1 MLADVLL
8 YSLIISVTAGFA
20 AGYVGSL
27 MVLEKMALVGDALS
41 HVALPGLA
49 IGILFNFY
57 PFIGALA
64 FLFGSAVI
72 IWYLKKVTRLSFET
86 LVGVMFSL
94 ALAIGVLIIP
104 EVDLLEALFGDI
116 TKVVLTDVVLAVIL
130 SVVVIILTRIIYDR
144 LVLCIISEELATSS
158 RVNVSRMNLLYLLM
172 VSLVVAIGIK
182 ITGTMLVGFLV
193 VTPAAA
199 AKNISPNLLRYS
211 VLSGAFGV
219 ASASAGVLLSSSL
232 NLPAGPL
239 AVLSGVTIFLITVV
253 MKWRSS

>member
-1 MLADVLL
+1 LPEYALL
-8 YSLIISVTAGFA
+8 YSLMIAVTAGFA
-20 AGYVGSL
+20 AGYLGSL
-27 MVLEKMALVGDALS
+27 MVLKKMALVGDALS

-57 PFIGALA
+57 PFIGAFA
-64 FLFGSAVI
+64 FLFGSALA
-72 IWYLKKVTRLSFET
+72 IWYLEKATRLSFET
-86 LVGVMFSL
+86 LVGTMFTL
-94 ALAIGVLIIP
+94 ALAIGILIIP

-116 TKVVLTDVVLAVIL
+116 TKVVLADAVLAVVF
-130 SVVVIILTRIIYDR
+130 SAVAIILTKIIYNR
-144 LVLCIISEELATSS
+144 LVLGIISEELATSS
-158 RVNVSRMNLLYLLM
+158 HVNVSRVNLLYLLL

-182 ITGTMLVGFLV
+182 IVGTMLVGFLV

-199 AKNISPNLLRYS
+199 AKNISSNLLRYS

-239 AVLSGVTIFLITVV
+239 AVLSGMTIFLITVA
-253 MKWRSS
+253 MRWASK